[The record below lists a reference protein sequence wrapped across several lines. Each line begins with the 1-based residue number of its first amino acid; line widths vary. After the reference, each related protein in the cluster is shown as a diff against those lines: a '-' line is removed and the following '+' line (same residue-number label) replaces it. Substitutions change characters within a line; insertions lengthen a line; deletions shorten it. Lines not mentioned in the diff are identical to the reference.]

1 MKVMPGSRYEEFK
14 KELLR
19 IEFESKLERKI
30 LSDDDFRQ
38 ACLDYLR
45 LGQAGSDP
53 VPAKYEN
60 QVFACYSCG
69 KTVTKPQIVQGAEGI
84 AGFHKK
90 CIHDEALG
98 HVMPGK
104 VFCDFMPPKR
114 AN

>member
-1 MKVMPGSRYEEFK
+1 MPGSRYEEFK

-30 LSDDDFRQ
+30 MSEEDFRQ

-45 LGQAGSDP
+45 LGQARSDS

-69 KTVTKPQIVQGAEGI
+69 KTVQCSLKFKGQNQKKGSSECGRRRRIPQEV
-84 AGFHKK
+84 HT
-90 CIHDEALG
+90 
-98 HVMPGK
+98 
-104 VFCDFMPPKR
+104 
-114 AN
+114 